1 MSNAFQP
8 NRGGK
13 MKKSEIKKLTRR
25 QEHLVTRL
33 TDDQIEYLDMLEEF
47 YEISVKLNKIKEEK

>member
-1 MSNAFQP
+1 
-8 NRGGK
+8 